1 MHGFGQSWHALNC
14 RRTGSDDADALVG
27 QPGKVGA
34 GVFVVP
40 AAGVECMTAE
50 PGDPRYSRQFRLL
63 QVAVRHRHK
72 PGADLVAAVGG
83 DQPAGITC
91 LPANL
96 LYLCLQTGVTVQV
109 VMLGDPAAVGQDF
122 SAFRILLG
130 RHIPELLEQRHIDVG
145 LDVAGDSGVTIPI
158 PGPANVG
165 GLVDQPDVVD
175 TELPAPGPDEQ
186 PAEAGTDDG
195 DVDLV
200 ADRVAVKSGSAH
212 GSRPKRLNAPA
223 TCTYWEIPSPRRRR
237 WRS

>member
-14 RRTGSDDADALVG
+14 RRTGSDDADALVR

-40 AAGVECMTAE
+40 AAGVECVTAE
-50 PGDPRYSRQFRLL
+50 RGDTGYSRQFRLL
-63 QVAVRHRHK
+63 QVAVCHRHK

-83 DQPAGITC
+83 DQPAGIAC

-96 LYLCLQTGVTVQV
+96 LYLGLQTCVTVQV
-109 VMLGDPAAVGQDF
+109 VTLGDPAGVGQDF
-122 SAFRILLG
+122 GAFRVLLG
-130 RHIPELLEQRHIDVG
+130 RDITELLEQWHIDVG

-175 TELPAPGPDEQ
+175 TELPASGPDEQ
-186 PAEAGTDDG
+186 PAEARTDDG

-200 ADRVAVKSGSAH
+200 ADGVAGEVGM
-212 GSRPKRLNAPA
+212 G
-223 TCTYWEIPSPRRRR
+223 
-237 WRS
+237 